1 MQFSLFDKSTDGTP
15 GDGEEKVHSS
25 LESMLLPLP
34 DAHVQYFP
42 NAIASAQ
49 ADTYFETLKAQ
60 LPWRQ
65 DAIKLFGKSVKIPR
79 LQSWHGD
86 PQCQYTYSHLTMQPN
101 PWTHELTDIKIL
113 CESLS
118 GSRFNSVLAN
128 WYRDGQDSMSFHADD
143 EAELGVNPVIAS
155 VTFGQARPFVFKHKV
170 TRATYR
176 YTLNHGSVLVMAGET
191 QRHYVHGIAKTAKPI
206 GGRINLTFR
215 QLIL

>member
-1 MQFSLFDKSTDGTP
+1 MQADFFDDDPHQPLFLQLAMTDGDVRYYPNWLT
-15 GDGEEKVHSS
+15 
-25 LESMLLPLP
+25 LT
-34 DAHVQYFP
+34 DAERYLQDC
-42 NAIASAQ
+42 Q
-49 ADTYFETLKAQ
+49 KA
-60 LPWRQ
+60 LTWSQ
-65 DAIKLFGKSVKIPR
+65 DYIKIYGRDVKIPR
-79 LQSWHGD
+79 LQSWIGD
-86 PQCQYTYSHLTMQPN
+86 PEAQYTYSQLLMTPL
-101 PWTHELTDIKIL
+101 PWQAPVTEIRHL
-113 CESLS
+113 CETTT
-118 GSRFNSVLAN
+118 GVKFNSVLAN